1 MSLFDLSGKTAII
14 TGASRGIG
22 KAIAIRMA
30 EQGANVVVSSRK
42 GDACDLVT
50 NEINEKFP
58 GRAKTIVAS
67 ISDKPALQN
76 LVDETVAHF
85 GGLDILV
92 CNAAVNPYFGPAE
105 ECPDDAFDKI
115 LSSNVKSN
123 HWLSNM
129 VLPHMRKAGGGSIII
144 ISSIAGL
151 LGQEMI
157 GAYGISKAADM
168 ALARNLAAEH
178 GKDNI
183 RANAVVPGLIKT
195 DFSKALWDNEKILER
210 AVAGSPLK
218 RIGQVDEIAGAVV
231 FLAGESGSFM
241 TGQSMVIDGGETIS
255 HI

>member
-1 MSLFDLSGKTAII
+1 
-14 TGASRGIG
+14 
-22 KAIAIRMA
+22 
-30 EQGANVVVSSRK
+30 
-42 GDACDLVT
+42 
-50 NEINEKFP
+50 
-58 GRAKTIVAS
+58 
-67 ISDKPALQN
+67 
-76 LVDETVAHF
+76 
-85 GGLDILV
+85 
-92 CNAAVNPYFGPAE
+92 
-105 ECPDDAFDKI
+105 
-115 LSSNVKSN
+115 
-123 HWLSNM
+123 M